1 MTNGTHPYQLIEDYL
16 SGTLDKEEHTAI
28 EERITQDNSFA
39 KEIELHRSIQNA
51 LSDRD
56 VLELEEI
63 LIKIRNTSKKDT
75 QGGRIISLKRR
86 RSILGAVAAILLL
99 IVATYFIWDKKTDAP
114 LADVFEPYPF
124 YLANR
129 SLDNEAAQ
137 QQLNQAAQSYEAEEF
152 ELALPVFESL
162 LEQSPENMA
171 LQFYKAYCELELE
184 QYQLAEQSFVVI
196 LENGDSA
203 YVQPA
208 EWYLVKVYLAKE
220 EIAKAKNL
228 LQKIVKER
236 GDFSQPANQLL
247 ERL

>member
-1 MTNGTHPYQLIEDYL
+1 MTNGKHPYQLIEDYL
-16 SGTLDKEEHTAI
+16 SGILDKEEHAVI

-39 KEIELHRSIQNA
+39 KEVDLHRSIQNA
-51 LSDRD
+51 LSDRE

-63 LIKIRNTSKKDT
+63 LIKIRNASKKDK
-75 QGGRIISLKRR
+75 QEGKVISIKRR

-99 IVATYFIWDKKTDAP
+99 IVATYLIWDKETEAP
-114 LADVFEPYPF
+114 LADMFEPYPF

-129 SLDNEAAQ
+129 SLDDEAAQ
-137 QQLNQAAQSYEAEEF
+137 QQLNQAAQSYEAEEYQ
-152 ELALPVFESL
+152 LALPIFESL
-162 LEQSPENMA
+162 LEHSPENMA

-208 EWYLVKVYLAKE
+208 EWYLVQVYLAQE

-228 LQKIVKER
+228 LQKIVSKG
-236 GDFSQPANQLL
+236 GDFSQPASQLL
-247 ERL
+247 ESI